1 MMILKANMQKKAQQI
16 LFKSIKKQKKREK
29 CIDLNFRINLLNKA
43 KFTKEKKLL
52 LSMEKKRE
60 LMILNNFSIISIS
73 YKEAIS
79 LKMKSILMNT
89 NFWSKWMFN
98 IFSRSSIKYKT
109 LAEMNTK
116 VIFNFTILKWMSR
129 KLLSSQVQALM
140 SLRCSLEVNSI
151 FWSIFSILLIGSIK
165 LKSMRKNWLSMKL
178 SPMKRFIKEF

>member
-1 MMILKANMQKKAQQI
+1 MQKKAQQI

-89 NFWSKWMFN
+89 NF
-98 IFSRSSIKYKT
+98 
-109 LAEMNTK
+109 
-116 VIFNFTILKWMSR
+116 
-129 KLLSSQVQALM
+129 
-140 SLRCSLEVNSI
+140 
-151 FWSIFSILLIGSIK
+151 
-165 LKSMRKNWLSMKL
+165 
-178 SPMKRFIKEF
+178 